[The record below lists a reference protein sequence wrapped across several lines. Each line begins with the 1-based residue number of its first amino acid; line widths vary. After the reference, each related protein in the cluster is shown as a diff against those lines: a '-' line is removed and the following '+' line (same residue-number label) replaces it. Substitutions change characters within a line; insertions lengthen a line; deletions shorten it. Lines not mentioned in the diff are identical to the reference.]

1 MFVRERQTLVLATA
15 APAVLGFI
23 KPKKNKKNDSI
34 SLAQKDVKM
43 NKASAYRVSPERD
56 VAPIQNATRSVPLA
70 SDPAGFAPDSH

>member
-1 MFVRERQTLVLATA
+1 MFVRERQTLGLATA

-23 KPKKNKKNDSI
+23 KRKKKFDGI

-43 NKASAYRVSPERD
+43 NKACAYRVSPERD
-56 VAPIQNATRSVPLA
+56 AAPIQNAALSVPLA